1 MTYYVHIIHI
11 GCPTILRS
19 DRGTEN
25 CNVAFLQ
32 PFLREACNDAF
43 QGEKS
48 FMYGKS
54 TSNQVCIL
62 CRDSTYLL
70 YSSAHRS
77 MVGAIEKEWS

>member
-1 MTYYVHIIHI
+1 MHTYV
-11 GCPTILRS
+11 GCPTIVRS

-32 PFLREACNDAF
+32 PFLREACNDTF

-54 TSNQVCIL
+54 TSNQVYICVTSCDL
-62 CRDSTYLL
+62 MYLQL
-70 YSSAHRS
+70 
-77 MVGAIEKEWS
+77 II